1 MADLVLATLVENA
14 KINNETYVTGSKEL
28 DFDSAILV
36 QQEIPIAAT
45 VEPVAVQAF
54 DKDLLSFLYMIA
66 DQDITL
72 TFTLGTGSLVV
83 ALAAGKPWKWDN
95 VYVDTI
101 PNPFLYDNVSCLAAN
116 ASGVA
121 ANLIIRGGITAA

>member
-14 KINNETYVTGSKEL
+14 KINSESYVTGSKDL

-36 QQEIPIAAT
+36 EQEIPIGAT
-45 VEPVAVQAF
+45 VEAVAVPAF
-54 DKDLLSFLYMIA
+54 DKDELVFLYMIA

-83 ALAAGKPWKWDN
+83 PLELGRPWKWDN
-95 VYVDTI
+95 VYPASI
-101 PNPFLYDNVSCLAAN
+101 LNPFLYDNVSCTAAN

-121 ANLIIRGGITAA
+121 ANLIIRGGITA

>member
-28 DFDSAILV
+28 DYDSAILV
-36 QQEIPIAAT
+36 KQEIRGAAT
-45 VEPVAVQAF
+45 VEAVAVPAF
-54 DKDLLSFLYMIA
+54 DKDKLTFLYMIA

-72 TFTLGTGSLVV
+72 TFTLGTGTLVV
-83 ALAAGKPWKWDN
+83 PLEAGRPWKWDN
-95 VYVDTI
+95 VYATTI
-101 PNPFLYDNVSCLAAN
+101 LNPFLYDNVSCTAAN

-121 ANLIIRGGITAA
+121 ANLIIRGGVTA